1 MATRDHKSYNEETFN
16 IGVLGKEDLIS
27 KEEKISMQVKVE
39 TYAVV
44 EAEMEIR
51 YSDIA
56 LLYRTISVVFETQ
69 STGFYNSAW
78 SRRSTRAADMSSGV
92 SNAFGHSV
100 FAAGVNGSGK
110 FWFFSLLTLSTFL
123 GTFAKGSFV

>member
-27 KEEKISMQVKVE
+27 KEEKISMQVNVE

-56 LLYRTISVVFETQ
+56 LWYRTISVVFETN
-69 STGFYNSAW
+69 TGFYNSTW
-78 SRRSTRAADMSSGV
+78 SWRSARVADMRSGV

-100 FAAGVNGSGK
+100 FAAGGNVSVK
-110 FWFFSLLTLSTFL
+110 LRLFSLLTLFTFL

>member
-56 LLYRTISVVFETQ
+56 LLCRTISVVFET

-78 SRRSTRAADMSSGV
+78 SWRSAGAADMRSGV

-100 FAAGVNGSGK
+100 FAAGGNVSGK
-110 FWFFSLLTLSTFL
+110 FRFFSLLTLSTFL

>member
-16 IGVLGKEDLIS
+16 IGVFGKEDLIS

-56 LLYRTISVVFETQ
+56 LLYRTISVVFET

-78 SRRSTRAADMSSGV
+78 SWRSADMRSGV

-100 FAAGVNGSGK
+100 FAAGGNVSGK
-110 FWFFSLLTLSTFL
+110 FRFFSLLTLSTFL

>member
-16 IGVLGKEDLIS
+16 IGVFGKEDLIS

-56 LLYRTISVVFETQ
+56 LLYRTISVVFET

-78 SRRSTRAADMSSGV
+78 SWRSAGAADMRSGV

-100 FAAGVNGSGK
+100 FAAGGNVSGK
-110 FWFFSLLTLSTFL
+110 F
-123 GTFAKGSFV
+123 